1 MITAAPP
8 QTPLTTPKRSRVG
21 ILASVKLTILLMV
34 LIAASVLIGAW
45 CPQVSQVGEKK
56 VIEQFGE
63 EMASTMINLGIAD
76 IFHTPFFLALIAGL
90 TVNMIACSFQRVF
103 PKIRTLKQPLPFL
116 RSPEIGKLP
125 FNRQAAL
132 ALAPA
137 AALDKLQ
144 SELKRKGYNVRR
156 NENGSL
162 TGEWGKYGR
171 LAATVTHIGLLTLM
185 AGVSITSWTGFSGFQ
200 PIPLDGVMTFADS
213 EHSKLWVGKLPDW
226 TVRVDATKREDYE
239 TGDPKQWYSDL
250 SVVEPDGKV
259 AKTQQ
264 ISVNNPLSYGGVDIY
279 QSSWGLD
286 SLELSFNGHMRA
298 LQLRPMGKVYAAFLP
313 LDEKSVLIFSLR
325 SQDKPLKL
333 FAKTEKMEAPKLI
346 TEIPQ
351 GGSVKLGS
359 VDLTYRRVVPVT
371 GLQYKCDPGLPIVYV
386 AFAFI
391 MTGILMAAI
400 PHRQLWA
407 SVASGDAETEENN
420 GTGSNTCILSV
431 GGRSLKARNAF
442 ENSVDKMVQKLGLE
456 HGAPGSEHGAPL
468 KEPLNV

>member
-34 LIAASVLIGAW
+34 LIGTSVLIGAW

-116 RSPEIGKLP
+116 RNTEIGKLP
-125 FNRQAAL
+125 FNREVPL
-132 ALAPA
+132 ALSSAD
-137 AALDKLQ
+137 ALNNLEEQ
-144 SELKRKGYNVRR
+144 LKRKGYNVRR

-200 PIPLDGVMTFADS
+200 PIPLDGVMTFAQS

-226 TVRVDATKREDYE
+226 TIHVDATKREDYE

-250 SVVEPDGKV
+250 SVVETDGKV
-259 AKTQQ
+259 VKKQQ
-264 ISVNNPLSYGGVDIY
+264 ISVNNPLSYDGVDIY

-286 SLELSFNGHMRA
+286 SLEVSFNGHMRSLA
-298 LQLRPMGKVYAAFLP
+298 LRPMGKVYAAFLP
-313 LDEKSVLIFSLR
+313 LDEKSVLIFSIR
-325 SQDKPLKL
+325 TPDKPLKL
-333 FAKTEKMEAPKLI
+333 FAKTEKMEAPKLVA
-346 TEIPQ
+346 EIPEGQ
-351 GGSVKLGS
+351 SVKLGT
-359 VDLTYRRVVPVT
+359 VDLRYRRVVPIT
-371 GLQYKCDPGLPIVYV
+371 GLQYKCDPGLPVTYI

-391 MTGILMAAI
+391 MTGIMMAAI

-407 SVASGDAETEENN
+407 YASSGEAENAENN
-420 GTGSNTCILSV
+420 GSGGNACILTV

-442 ENSVDKMVQKLGLE
+442 EKSVDKIVQKLG
-456 HGAPGSEHGAPL
+456 SEHPVRLG
-468 KEPLNV
+468 EPVNV